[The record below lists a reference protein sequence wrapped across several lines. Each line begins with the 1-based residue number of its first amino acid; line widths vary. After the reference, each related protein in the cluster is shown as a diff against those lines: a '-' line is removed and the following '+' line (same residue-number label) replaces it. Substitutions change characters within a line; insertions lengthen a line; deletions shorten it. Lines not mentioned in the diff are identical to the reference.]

1 MKGQLLYKLKESGL
15 MLTPH
20 SEGLYYFLETLIVCT
35 VITVLGHLFFFL
47 NNKFELEI
55 KDVVNGE

>member
-1 MKGQLLYKLKESGL
+1 MH
-15 MLTPH
+15 TPH
-20 SEGLYYFLETLIVCT
+20 SEGLYCFLETLIVCRELK
-35 VITVLGHLFFFL
+35 VLGPLFFFL

>member
-1 MKGQLLYKLKESGL
+1 MKVQLLYKLKESGL
-15 MLTPH
+15 MHTPH
-20 SEGLYYFLETLIVCT
+20 SEGLYCFLETLIVCRELK
-35 VITVLGHLFFFL
+35 VLGPLFFFL